1 MLRTRRF
8 ALATIMAALSGRA
21 VAQDRIRTPGGEV
34 ALPSSRDRENYDRYH
49 YAQTRRAGDCVY
61 ISGVVAGP
69 APGEGTDPEA
79 FKAQVRRAFTRIAAD
94 LTAFRLTFA
103 NVVMINSFHV
113 WNGPNFT
120 GTRDQQFEAFS
131 SVKDEFM
138 QAPYPAWT
146 AIGTTGLL
154 ADHGVV
160 EIQMIASRLR

>member
-8 ALATIMAALSGRA
+8 ALGTFLAALSGRA
-21 VAQDRIRTPGGEV
+21 FAQERIPTPGGEV
-34 ALPSSRDRENYDRYH
+34 ALPSNRDRDNYDRYH
-49 YAQTRRAGDCVY
+49 YAQTRRAGDFVY

-69 APGEGTDPEA
+69 AAGEATDADA
-79 FKAQVRRAFTRIAAD
+79 FKAQIRRAFTRIAAD
-94 LTAFRLTFA
+94 LAAFRLTFA
-103 NVVMINSFHV
+103 NVLMINSFHV
-113 WNGPNFT
+113 WSGPNFT
-120 GTRDQQFEAFS
+120 GTRDKQFEAFG

-138 QAPYPAWT
+138 RAPYPAWT